1 MEKDLSD
8 KKENIEQLF
17 DKIAFRYDL
26 LNHIMSF
33 GIDKIWRR
41 RAIKYVSDAG
51 ENLNILDVATGTAD
65 LALAAMK
72 CNPQHIVGAD
82 ISAKMLEIGRQKV
95 KKKGLSDKIELIEA
109 SSENLPFDD
118 NYFDVSMVSFG
129 VRNFAKLKKGLSEMR
144 RVTKKSGS
152 VVILE
157 FSKPRMFPFKQLY
170 NFYLFKV
177 IPCIGRMIS
186 KEKEAYSFLPESIKK
201 FPDNDDFLNIMSESG
216 LKNVRQK
223 KLTFG
228 VASIYVGN
236 V

>member
-1 MEKDLSD
+1 MGKDILD
-8 KKENIEQLF
+8 KKENIDQLF

-33 GIDKIWRR
+33 GVDKIWRR
-41 RAIKYVSDAG
+41 RAIKCVSAVG
-51 ENLNILDVATGTAD
+51 KSLNILDVATGTAD

-72 CNPQHIVGAD
+72 CDPQHIVGVD
-82 ISAKMLEIGRQKV
+82 ISTKMLEIGRRKV
-95 KKKGLSDKIELIEA
+95 KEKGFSDKIELEEA
-109 SSENLPFDD
+109 SSENIPFDD
-118 NYFDVSMVSFG
+118 NYFDVAMVAFG
-129 VRNFAKLKKGLSEMR
+129 VRNFANLRKGLSEMK
-144 RVTKKSGS
+144 RVTKKGGS

-157 FSKPRMFPFKQLY
+157 FSKPRRFPFKQVY
-170 NFYLFKV
+170 QFYLFKV

-186 KEKEAYSFLPESIKK
+186 KEKEAYSYLPESIKK
-201 FPDNDDFLNIMSESG
+201 FPDNEDFLNIMSECG